1 MEYQIRQA
9 AVEDADAVVR
19 MHTLAH
25 EECYGHLLSPAF
37 FDARRASM
45 PERVEK
51 RRPYLDSTQ
60 PRIIAVD
67 ESNELVGFADAGT
80 ARDDDLPVE
89 LELYSIYTLRCTH
102 GTGLGV
108 ALLKAALGD
117 LPAYLWVLEAN
128 VRAQA
133 FYAKNGFQPD
143 GTRKLLSPEW
153 EELPEIRM
161 VRSDI

>member
-45 PERVEK
+45 PLRVEK
-51 RRPYLDSTQ
+51 RRPYLDSAQ
-60 PRIIAVD
+60 PRIIAMD
-67 ESNELVGFADAGT
+67 ESNEIVGFADAGT
-80 ARDDDLPVE
+80 GRDDDLPGE
-89 LELYSIYTLRCTH
+89 LELYSIYTLRRTH

-133 FYAKNGFQPD
+133 FYVKNGFQPD